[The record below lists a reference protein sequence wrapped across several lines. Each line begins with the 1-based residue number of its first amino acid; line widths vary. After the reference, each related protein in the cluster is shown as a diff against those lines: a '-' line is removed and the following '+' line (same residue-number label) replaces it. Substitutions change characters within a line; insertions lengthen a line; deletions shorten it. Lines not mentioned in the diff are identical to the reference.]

1 MIRCLLVSAS
11 LATLTVGACATN
23 AQTERQEMVDAGQ
36 LTGVTSEGDR
46 VRCRTIRPT
55 GSRMSERICLSQREW
70 DDIEANAQQV
80 ATDRANSQVGLP
92 TGGPRGPGEP

>member
-1 MIRCLLVSAS
+1 VIRCLLVSAS
-11 LATLTVGACATN
+11 LATLTLGACATN

-80 ATDRANSQVGLP
+80 ATDRANSQVALP
-92 TGGPRGPGEP
+92 IGGSRGPGEP

>member
-1 MIRCLLVSAS
+1 MTRIFLLSAS
-11 LATLTVGACATN
+11 LAALTLGACATDG
-23 AQTERQEMVDAGQ
+23 QTERQDMVDAGQ

-55 GSRMSERICLSQREW
+55 GSRMSERICLTQREW
-70 DDIEANAQQV
+70 DDIEENAQRV

-92 TGGPRGPGEP
+92 TGGPRGAGEP